1 MALTLGITIGCVA
14 YPTLLQSCAGNLYGQ
29 GMVTSSASSTL
40 ADRRGLWAFIL
51 GVILVTIGVLLHAPM
66 FWMGR
71 MNHFQLYGM
80 PMGWDM
86 VVGMVAIVGGVAIAA
101 YGLLPRNIS
110 GILSQSQEI
119 VVSPPEDAPLSA
131 AHWKLMAV
139 LVIAL
144 IIDVMKPASLG
155 FTIPGMVKEYQV
167 AKSTASL
174 VPFFALCGTV
184 VGSVLWGYIADV
196 YGRKASILLSAVM
209 FVGTSI
215 CGAMP
220 SLAWNI
226 GMCFMM
232 GAAAGGML
240 PVTYALLAEMMPSK
254 HRGWA
259 LVLVGGLGA
268 VGGYFAAS
276 GLSALLQPEFG
287 WRILWLLNLP
297 TGLSLV
303 LLGAF
308 IPESAKFLLARGR
321 REEARRIM
329 ERFGSK
335 ARRTTHA
342 EEVALARGP
351 SVALTGKAF
360 AGKLFALS
368 LAAICY
374 GLINFGLL
382 LWLPTDLVARG
393 YSMAVSSKLLAESAL
408 IAFPTVFIVAY
419 LYSRWS
425 TKWSVTASLAVSL
438 AGLAG
443 VLWLEFTGTGSP
455 VLPVALLII
464 GTNALIAMLLPY
476 AAESFPLRI
485 RGRTTGTVA
494 ACTKAG
500 GMLAQFLAILAL
512 VPALDVVSLIIIVPT
527 IGALILVAWFG
538 KETRGRDLRD
548 LDPDGHTFAA
558 TGV

>member
-1 MALTLGITIGCVA
+1 MI
-14 YPTLLQSCAGNLYGQ
+14 
-29 GMVTSSASSTL
+29 SASTL
-40 ADRRGLWAFIL
+40 SDRRGLWAFVL
-51 GVILVTIGVLLHAPM
+51 GVIAVTGGVLLHAPM
-66 FWMGR
+66 FLMGR
-71 MNHFQLYGM
+71 HNHFVLAGM
-80 PMGWDM
+80 QIGWDM
-86 VVGMVAIVGGVAIAA
+86 ILGMVAIVGGIGIAA
-101 YGLLPRNIS
+101 YGLLPRDIARQ
-110 GILSQSQEI
+110 LAASQDI
-119 VVSPPEDAPLSA
+119 VVSPPEDAPLSR
-131 AHWKLMAV
+131 AHWGLMSV

-144 IIDVMKPASLG
+144 IIDIMKPATLG
-155 FTIPGMVKEYQV
+155 FTLPGMMSEYHV
-167 AKSTASL
+167 TKATVSSF
-174 VPFFALCGTV
+174 PFSALTGTV
-184 VGSVLWGYIADV
+184 IGSVIWGWLADI
-196 YGRKASILLSAVM
+196 YGRKATILLSAVM

-220 SLAWNI
+220 SLAWNV

-232 GAAAGGML
+232 GVAAGGML

-254 HRGWA
+254 HRGWS

-276 GLSALLQPEFG
+276 GFSALLQPFFG
-287 WRILWLLNLP
+287 WRILWILNLP

-329 ERFGSK
+329 QRFGSK
-335 ARRTTHA
+335 ARETRPA
-342 EEVALARGP
+342 EHIAFERSSA
-351 SVALTGKAF
+351 VALTGAAF
-360 AGKLFALS
+360 FGKLFALS
-368 LAAICY
+368 LGAICFS
-374 GLINFGLL
+374 LINFGLL
-382 LWLPTDLVARG
+382 LWLPADLIAKG
-393 YSMAVSSKLLAESAL
+393 YSVGVSSKLLAESAL

-425 TKWSVTASLAVSL
+425 TKWSVVAALAVTL

-443 VLWLEFTGTGSP
+443 VLHLEWTDSGSP
-455 VLPVALLII
+455 VPPVALLIV

-476 AAESFPLRI
+476 TAESFPLRI

-500 GMLAQFLAILAL
+500 GMVAQLLAMFAL
-512 VPALDVVSLIIIVPT
+512 VPALDVVSLAIIVPT
-527 IGALILVAWFG
+527 VGALILVAWFG

-558 TGV
+558 TGI

>member
-1 MALTLGITIGCVA
+1 MRRKPSPAATVWSVLST
-14 YPTLLQSCAGNLYGQ
+14 
-29 GMVTSSASSTL
+29 STL
-40 ADRRGLWAFIL
+40 SDRRGLLAFIL
-51 GVILVTIGVLLHAPM
+51 GVLAVTTGVLLHAPM

-71 MNHFQLYGM
+71 TMHFMLVGM
-80 PMGWDM
+80 PMGADM
-86 VVGMVAIVGGVAIAA
+86 IAGMALIVAGIAVAA

-110 GILSQSQEI
+110 GILTASQDI
-119 VVSPPEDAPLSA
+119 VVSPPEDAPLSKS
-131 AHWKLMAV
+131 HWILMGV

-144 IIDVMKPASLG
+144 VIDIMKPASLG
-155 FTIPGMVKEYQV
+155 FTIPGMVSEYQV
-167 AKSTASL
+167 PKATASL

-184 VGSVLWGYIADV
+184 VGSVVWGIIADI

-220 SLAWNI
+220 SLYWNI
-226 GMCFMM
+226 GMCFLM

-276 GLSALLQPEFG
+276 GFSALLQPYFG

-303 LLGAF
+303 LLGAL

-329 ERFGSK
+329 EKFGSK
-335 ARRTTHA
+335 ARTTTHA
-342 EEVALARGP
+342 EEIALAKGP

-360 AGKLFALS
+360 FGKLFALS

-382 LWLPTDLVARG
+382 LWLPADLVSRG
-393 YSMAVSSKLLAESAL
+393 YSMEVTSKLLAESAL
-408 IAFPTVFIVAY
+408 IAFPTVFITAY
-419 LYSRWS
+419 LYSSWS
-425 TKWSVTASLAVSL
+425 TKWSVVASIAVTL

-443 VLWLEFTGTGSP
+443 VLWLEFTGSGSP
-455 VLPVALLII
+455 VLPVALLIV
-464 GTNALIAMLLPY
+464 GTNGLIAMLLPY

-500 GMLAQFLAILAL
+500 GMFAQFLAILAL
-512 VPALDVVSLIIIVPT
+512 VPPLDVVSLIIIVPT
-527 IGALILVAWFG
+527 IGALVLVAVFG

>member
-1 MALTLGITIGCVA
+1 MIST
-14 YPTLLQSCAGNLYGQ
+14 
-29 GMVTSSASSTL
+29 STL
-40 ADRRGLWAFIL
+40 SDRRGALAFAL
-51 GVILVTIGVLLHAPM
+51 GVVMVVGGVLMHAPM
-66 FWMGR
+66 FLMGR
-71 MNHFQLYGM
+71 HNHFILYGM
-80 PMGWDM
+80 PIGWDM
-86 VVGMVAIVGGVAIAA
+86 VVGMVAIVAGCGIAA
-101 YGLLPRNIS
+101 YGLLPRDIA
-110 GILSQSQEI
+110 SQLAASQD
-119 VVSPPEDAPLSA
+119 VVVTPPEDAPLSA
-131 AHWKLMAV
+131 AHWRLMAV

-144 IIDVMKPASLG
+144 IIDIMKPASLG
-155 FTIPGMVKEYQV
+155 FTLPGMMSEYHV
-167 AKSTASL
+167 TKATVSSF
-174 VPFFALCGTV
+174 PFSALAGTV
-184 VGSVLWGYIADV
+184 IGSIIWGVIADI

-220 SLAWNI
+220 SLAWNV

-254 HRGWA
+254 QRGWA

-276 GLSALLQPEFG
+276 GFSAVLQPFFG
-287 WRILWLLNLP
+287 WRILWILNLP

-308 IPESAKFLLARGR
+308 IPESAKFLLSRGR
-321 REEARRIM
+321 REEAKRVM

-335 ARRTTHA
+335 ARRVRPA
-342 EEVALARGP
+342 EQLALERGS
-351 SVALTGKAF
+351 SVALTGRAF
-360 AGKLFALS
+360 FGKLFALS
-368 LAAICY
+368 LAAICFS
-374 GLINFGLL
+374 LINFGLL
-382 LWLPTDLVARG
+382 LWLPADLIEKG
-393 YSMAVSSKLLAESAL
+393 YSVGLSSKLLAESAL
-408 IAFPTVFIVAY
+408 IAFPTIFIVAY
-419 LYSRWS
+419 LYSSWS
-425 TKWSVTASLAVSL
+425 TKWSVVASLALTL

-443 VLWLEFTGTGSP
+443 VLWLELTGSGSP

-500 GMLAQFLAILAL
+500 GMVAQLLAMLAL
-512 VPALDVVSLIIIVPT
+512 VPALAVVSIAVMIPT
-527 IGALILVAWFG
+527 AAALLLVAIFG
-538 KETRGRDLRD
+538 KETRGRDLRE

-558 TGV
+558 TGI

>member
-1 MALTLGITIGCVA
+1 MI
-14 YPTLLQSCAGNLYGQ
+14 S
-29 GMVTSSASSTL
+29 SSTL
-40 ADRRGLWAFIL
+40 SDRRGLWAFVF
-51 GVILVTIGVLLHAPM
+51 GVILVTGGVLMHAPM
-66 FWMGR
+66 FLMGR
-71 MNHFQLYGM
+71 HNHFILDGM
-80 PMGWDM
+80 PIGWDM
-86 VVGMVAIVGGVAIAA
+86 VAGMGAIVAGCGIAA
-101 YGLLPRNIS
+101 YGLLPRDIARQ
-110 GILSQSQEI
+110 LAASQDI
-119 VVSPPEDAPLSA
+119 VVTPPEDAPLSR
-131 AHWKLMAV
+131 AHWGLMSV

-144 IIDVMKPASLG
+144 IIDIMKPATLG
-155 FTIPGMVKEYQV
+155 FTLPGMMSEYHV
-167 AKSTASL
+167 TKATVSSF
-174 VPFFALCGTV
+174 PFSALAGTV
-184 VGSVLWGYIADV
+184 VGSIIWGWLADI
-196 YGRKASILLSAVM
+196 YGRKATILLSAVM

-220 SLAWNI
+220 SLAWNV

-232 GAAAGGML
+232 GVAAGGML

-276 GLSALLQPEFG
+276 TFSWVLQPFFG
-287 WRILWLLNLP
+287 WRILWVLNLP

-321 REEARRIM
+321 REEARLVM

-335 ARRTTHA
+335 ARHTRAAEQAAFEQGHA
-342 EEVALARGP
+342 
-351 SVALTGKAF
+351 VALTGRAF
-360 AGKLFALS
+360 FGKLFALS
-368 LAAICY
+368 LAAICFS
-374 GLINFGLL
+374 LINFGLL
-382 LWLPTDLVARG
+382 LWLPADLIAKG
-393 YSMAVSSKLLAESAL
+393 YSVGVSSKLLAQSAL

-419 LYSRWS
+419 LYSGWS
-425 TKWSVTASLAVSL
+425 TKWSVAASLAMTV

-443 VLWLEFTGTGSP
+443 VLWLEVGGSVSP
-455 VLPVALLII
+455 VFPVALLII

-476 AAESFPLRI
+476 TAESFPLRI

-500 GMLAQFLAILAL
+500 GMIAQFLAILAL
-512 VPALDVVSLIIIVPT
+512 VPPLALVAIIIMVPT
-527 IGALILVAWFG
+527 VAALLLVAIFG

-558 TGV
+558 SGI

>member
-1 MALTLGITIGCVA
+1 
-14 YPTLLQSCAGNLYGQ
+14 
-29 GMVTSSASSTL
+29 
-40 ADRRGLWAFIL
+40 
-51 GVILVTIGVLLHAPM
+51 
-66 FWMGR
+66 
-71 MNHFQLYGM
+71 
-80 PMGWDM
+80 
-86 VVGMVAIVGGVAIAA
+86 
-101 YGLLPRNIS
+101 
-110 GILSQSQEI
+110 
-119 VVSPPEDAPLSA
+119 
-131 AHWKLMAV
+131 
-139 LVIAL
+139 
-144 IIDVMKPASLG
+144 
-155 FTIPGMVKEYQV
+155 
-167 AKSTASL
+167 
-174 VPFFALCGTV
+174 
-184 VGSVLWGYIADV
+184 
-196 YGRKASILLSAVM
+196 M

-254 HRGWA
+254 HRGWS

-276 GLSALLQPEFG
+276 GFSALLQPTFG

-308 IPESAKFLLARGR
+308 LPESAKFLLARGR
-321 REEARRIM
+321 REEARRVM

-335 ARRTTHA
+335 ARTATHA
-342 EEVALARGP
+342 EEVALAKGA
-351 SVALTGKAF
+351 SVALTGRAF
-360 AGKLFALS
+360 FAKLVALS
-368 LAAICY
+368 LAATCY

-382 LWLPTDLVARG
+382 LWLPADLVARG
-393 YSMAVSSKLLAESAL
+393 YSMELSSKLLAESAL

-419 LYSRWS
+419 LYSGWS
-425 TKWSVTASLAVSL
+425 TKWSVIGSIAVAL
-438 AGLAG
+438 AGLTG

-455 VLPVALLII
+455 VLPVALLIV

-500 GMLAQFLAILAL
+500 GMVAQFLAILAL
-512 VPALDVVSLIIIVPT
+512 VPPLAIVSFVIMIPT
-527 IGALILVAWFG
+527 LGALILVAWFG

-548 LDPDGHTFAA
+548 LDPDGRTFAA
-558 TGV
+558 TGL

>member
-1 MALTLGITIGCVA
+1 MLG
-14 YPTLLQSCAGNLYGQ
+14 N
-29 GMVTSSASSTL
+29 STL
-40 ADRRGLWAFIL
+40 SDRRGVWAFAL
-51 GVILVTIGVLLHAPM
+51 GVVLVTIGVLMHAPM
-66 FWMGR
+66 FLMGR
-71 MNHFQLYGM
+71 HTHFILAGM
-80 PMGWDM
+80 PIGWDM
-86 VVGMVAIVGGVAIAA
+86 IIGMVAIVSGCLIAA
-101 YGLLPRNIS
+101 YGLLPKNIAQQLAAS
-110 GILSQSQEI
+110 HDI
-119 VVSPPEDAPLSA
+119 VVTPPEDAPLSR
-131 AHWKLMAV
+131 AHWGLMLV
-139 LVIAL
+139 LVVAL

-155 FTIPGMVKEYQV
+155 FTIPGMISEYHKTKATV
-167 AKSTASL
+167 SL
-174 VPFFALCGTV
+174 VPFTALVGTV
-184 VGSVLWGYIADV
+184 LGSVIWGAIADV

-220 SLAWNI
+220 SLWWNV

-276 GLSALLQPEFG
+276 GFSALLQPIFS

-297 TGLSLV
+297 TGLTLV
-303 LLGAF
+303 LLGTL

-321 REEARRIM
+321 REEAKAVM
-329 ERFGSK
+329 GRFGST
-335 ARRTTHA
+335 ARKTRPA
-342 EEVALARGP
+342 EQMALAKGP
-351 SVALTGKAF
+351 AVALTGRAF

-368 LAAICY
+368 LAATCY

-382 LWLPTDLVARG
+382 LWLPADLVARG
-393 YSMAVSSKLLAESAL
+393 HSVAVTSKLLAESAL
-408 IAFPTVFIVAY
+408 IAFPTIFVAAAA
-419 LYSRWS
+419 YSRLS
-425 TKWSVTASLAVSL
+425 TKWSV
-438 AGLAG
+438 AGSITVTLVGLVG
-443 VLWLEFTGTGSP
+443 VLQLEFTGTGSP
-455 VLPVALLII
+455 VIPVALLIV

-476 AAESFPLRI
+476 TAESFPLRI

-494 ACTKAG
+494 ACSKAG

-512 VPALDVVSLIIIVPT
+512 VPPLSLVSLIIMAPIV
-527 IGALILVAWFG
+527 GALTLVAIFG
-538 KETRGRDLRD
+538 KETRGRDLRE

-558 TGV
+558 TGY